1 MGILYFLIAA
11 LGFGSV
17 SCEESGFR
25 GGNLDAYGVLHV
37 DFHITTRVVD
47 EEGTPIKGIEVSTG
61 STTGDFTPVSHTDED
76 GLYSIT
82 LQKNPAVQVLKFT
95 DVDGEAN
102 GGEFMDKSPST
113 QRCYNIFQRNF
124 YCTYAYIHPYKNKY
138 TNAKQKK
145 YDDIAYSPTM
155 LHLIPPL
162 L

>member
-1 MGILYFLIAA
+1 MKRFLYFLIAA

-61 STTGDFTPVSHTDED
+61 SSTGDFTPVSHTDED

-82 LQKNPAVQVLKFT
+82 VQKNPAVQVLKFT

-102 GGEFMDKSPST
+102 GGEFMDKSVNLMKVIQENDSNNGVISIDVT
-113 QRCYNIFQRNF
+113 L
-124 YCTYAYIHPYKNKY
+124 
-138 TNAKQKK
+138 KK
-145 YDDIAYSPTM
+145 RE
-155 LHLIPPL
+155 
-162 L
+162 